1 MAVDVLIVDDDADL
15 RIPLVELLRDE
26 GYTVDELGSAHG
38 LLKKIADTQPKLI
51 LLDLTLPGGDLRTL
65 LRDARQQNLLEGR
78 VTLAL
83 SGLEEA
89 PELASQLG
97 LAGALRKPFDIASL
111 LARVQAV
118 CRPDRSAASQSS
130 HPSI

>member
-26 GYTVDELGSAHG
+26 GYYVDELGSALG
-38 LLKKIADTQPKLI
+38 LLKKITDAQPSLI
-51 LLDLTLPGGDLRTL
+51 LLDLTLPGGDLSSL
-65 LRDARQQNLLEGR
+65 LREARQQGLLDGR

-89 PELASQLG
+89 PQLAYQLG

-111 LARVQAV
+111 LARIESIVRA
-118 CRPDRSAASQSS
+118 PKSSSSASA
-130 HPSI
+130 PPFA